1 MGQKGLYAAYFK
13 GVALKTGT
21 EMANEIITKYQLDKR
36 NYWIDEISRLSGNFV
51 VDAEKVEQEISEEI
65 CKT

>member
-1 MGQKGLYAAYFK
+1 MVYFK
-13 GVALKTGT
+13 GVAITTGI

-36 NYWIDEISRLSGNFV
+36 NYWIDEISRLSGSFG